1 MKRYKSNIS
10 VKCRNSKL
18 WTETVTLT
26 ALFQLWSFFTFTPL
40 EHKHS
45 YSVFLSFLNAP
56 IYPNNVFVF
65 FLMLIFFF
73 RLCGLLQ
80 CGEREILSFMKQ
92 TEVCRPWPALL
103 CHSVT
108 RRQSTIIFF
117 FFFFNKAASANFS
130 QFIFKK

>member
-1 MKRYKSNIS
+1 MVFFHLYTPR
-10 VKCRNSKL
+10 
-18 WTETVTLT
+18 TQTL
-26 ALFQLWSFFTFTPL
+26 LFCVSLLPQCTNLPQQC
-40 EHKHS
+40 
-45 YSVFLSFLNAP
+45 
-56 IYPNNVFVF
+56 FVLF

-117 FFFFNKAASANFS
+117 FFFLIRLPQQISANSFS
-130 QFIFKK
+130 KNNHIMVPSVGTVTLSFNLLVSVWCHTEAFD